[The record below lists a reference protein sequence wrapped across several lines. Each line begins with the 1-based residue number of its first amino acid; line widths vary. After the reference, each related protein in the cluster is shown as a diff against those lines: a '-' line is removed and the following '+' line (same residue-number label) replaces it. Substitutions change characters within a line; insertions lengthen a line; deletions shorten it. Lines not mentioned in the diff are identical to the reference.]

1 MNKIF
6 KIINNS
12 NIIIYVEI
20 NSKNK
25 YKRIILYASNN
36 KNFLL
41 SIFMNFDLYYI
52 FNNIYEI
59 LKLL

>member
-25 YKRIILYASNN
+25 YKRIILYALDN

-59 LKLL
+59 LKFL

>member
-20 NSKNK
+20 NTKNK
-25 YKRIILYASNN
+25 YKGIIVYTTSN
-36 KNFLL
+36 KDFLL
-41 SIFMNFDLYYI
+41 FIFMNFDLYYI

>member
-1 MNKIF
+1 MSKIF

-25 YKRIILYASNN
+25 YKGIILYASGN
-36 KNFLL
+36 KNFLF

>member
-25 YKRIILYASNN
+25 YKGIIVYTTDN
-36 KNFLL
+36 KDFLL
-41 SIFMNFDLYYI
+41 FIFMNFDLYYI

-59 LKLL
+59 LKFL

>member
-1 MNKIF
+1 MSKIF

-25 YKRIILYASNN
+25 YKGIIVYTTGN
-36 KNFLL
+36 KYFF
-41 SIFMNFDLYYI
+41 IIYFMNFDLYYI

>member
-20 NSKNK
+20 NSTNK
-25 YKRIILYASNN
+25 YKGIIVYTTGN
-36 KNFLL
+36 KDFLL
-41 SIFMNFDLYYI
+41 FIFMTFDLYYI

-59 LKLL
+59 LKPL